1 MIHSCDPLIKHPL
14 SFAPIRRTTTVRIR
28 LVTGAIDEHPAA
40 PSYRAKYNA
49 QYDGIVEKQAND
61 DAEDCSPVR
70 QGIVVSGLVRFLFV
84 V

>member
-1 MIHSCDPLIKHPL
+1 
-14 SFAPIRRTTTVRIR
+14 
-28 LVTGAIDEHPAA
+28 VTGAIDEHPAA